1 MSDVKDGNKK
11 RNQLIIGF
19 SVFALAVAGITLGA
33 VLGTRARNKDPADED
48 EVAKAK
54 DEAKTAS
61 TWPTPYDP
69 QPTLSSSDGKLEIS
83 LHLGV
88 TGENFDSTPNF
99 VSEREG
105 FEGNVLGYSGC
116 FSSGERCE
124 DVNIMMGGPTLRV
137 KPGDDLI
144 VHLYNDMPEE
154 KCKTTENIGF
164 WNDFHQPMNT
174 NLHVSI
180 MSCFLHAS
188 LLSISFSS
196 CSCLLMLAK
205 HYVCTS

>member
-1 MSDVKDGNKK
+1 MSDVNDGNKK
-11 RNQLIIGF
+11 KNQYILIGF
-19 SVFALAVAGITLGA
+19 ILILAVAGITVGA
-33 VLGTRARNKDPADED
+33 VLGTRGRNKDPDPVD
-48 EVAKAK
+48 EVTP
-54 DEAKTAS
+54 DENTATATS
-61 TWPTPYDP
+61 TSWPTPYDP

-88 TGENFDSTPNF
+88 TGEDFNSTPNF
-99 VSEREG
+99 VSERGG

-124 DVNIMMGGPTLRV
+124 DVNIIMGGPTLRV

-154 KCKTTENIGF
+154 KCKTTDNIGF

-174 NLHVSI
+174 NLHVGI
-180 MSCFLHAS
+180 MSCFL
-188 LLSISFSS
+188 LLILFLILSS
-196 CSCLLMLAK
+196 D
-205 HYVCTS
+205 VG